1 MISQVAF
8 VDQDRRACGVRP
20 FQRSAERVISFE
32 EALSFLRVLETSKTS
47 SKRLHDELPAIITH
61 WLSDINNTPLFLGKE
76 THESWLK
83 ALSLLLQSR
92 SAALGRPLTSDVRN
106 APKISKPEIPFPG
119 PSSPSFSFIDLFAGI
134 GGFRIALQ
142 DLGGKSVFSSEWDPY
157 AKDSYFCNFG
167 EVPFGDI
174 KAYSGKQ
181 NPLGSKGP
189 GIPRHDILA
198 GGFPCQAFS
207 QAGLQLGFNDARG
220 TLFFEILKIAE
231 KHRPKVV
238 FLENVKRL
246 KTHDE
251 GKTFKCIC
259 NSLREIGYTVS
270 SEVLSAYDFG
280 VPQNRE
286 RIFIVASLR
295 NKPFKFPKPT
305 RRNGEVRLGDILE
318 ESVDSQF
325 TISDKMLAG
334 HLRRLEEHKKK
345 GNGFGFSV
353 FSEDSKYANTI
364 SARYW
369 KDGSEILIK
378 QEGMNPRMLTP
389 RECARLQGFPDSFK
403 ITQHKRHS
411 YQQFGNSVAVP
422 VVRAVAQEILN
433 QYFN

>member
-1 MISQVAF
+1 MISQIAF
-8 VDQDRRACGVRP
+8 VDQDQRTYGVRQV
-20 FQRSAERVISFE
+20 QRPAKEVISFE
-32 EALSFLRVLETSKTS
+32 EALGFLKIFETSKTS
-47 SKRLHDELPAIITH
+47 SRHIHNELPAIITH
-61 WLSDINNTPLFLGKE
+61 WLSNIKSPPLFLQKE
-76 THESWLK
+76 THQSWLK
-83 ALSLLLQSR
+83 ALSLFQLSK
-92 SAALGRPLTSDVRN
+92 SAMLGRPITTEIKN
-106 APKISKPEIPFPG
+106 TPKILRPVIPFQP

-157 AKDSYFCNFG
+157 AKDSYFANFG

-174 KAYSGKQ
+174 KAYSDKRNTFG
-181 NPLGSKGP
+181 NNGL

-220 TLFFEILKIAE
+220 TLFFNILKIAE
-231 KHRPKVV
+231 NHRPKVV

-251 GKTFKCIC
+251 GRTFKCIC

-270 SEVLSAYDFG
+270 SEVLSAYNFG

-286 RIFIVASLR
+286 RIFIVASLK

-305 RRNGEVRLGDILE
+305 RRNGEIKLGDILE
-318 ESVDSQF
+318 RDVDSQY
-325 TISDKMLAG
+325 TISDRMLAG
-334 HLRRLEEHKKK
+334 HLRRLEEHRKK
-345 GNGFGFSV
+345 GNGFGFAV
-353 FSEDSKYANTI
+353 FSEDSKYTNTI

-378 QEGMNPRMLTP
+378 QGGKNPRMLTP

-422 VVRAVAQEILN
+422 VVRAVAEEILN